1 MKEVSVVLAKIR
13 RNWHLDRLP
22 AAGSRITWKELKG
35 QAPILCILSIIAS
48 LSLAGIGAAWIVL
61 RTPEGMRVYWG
72 FELMPL
78 LIPPIV
84 IFAGIGLFFFIVSML
99 GRKDRKDRH
108 VGADGEG
115 AGVKP

>member
-13 RNWHLDRLP
+13 RNWHLDPLP

-35 QAPILCILSIIAS
+35 QAPILCILFIIAS

-72 FELMPL
+72 FELMPWL
-78 LIPPIV
+78 FPPIV
-84 IFAGIGLFFFIVSML
+84 ILAGIGLFFFIVSML
-99 GRKDRKDRH
+99 GRRDRRGRH